1 VGFRVLSYKWIV
13 ESVRDWAD
21 QQDQF
26 SITETLANYDLPS
39 CSGVWLWT
47 FTAPDVFSQLMVC
60 REPGRP
66 DEATI
71 RIAAGGAVGI
81 PEHPA
86 VYQYVATQ
94 AWEYPYGAFFAR
106 CSPEN
111 NTIGVSGRLCLDG
124 RILETSPVGSGFVV
138 AMARILGQE
147 GRDIGLGLVR
157 SFGGRLHDGTQESD
171 PTVLTTLT
179 GIIQLPCRRPLRGR
193 AERQG
198 RAAGQSSTGA
208 PVGRCGS
215 CDHFI
220 GRGSRDMPGQHAAH
234 DQGMHKSARAEIKIA
249 AGRPGGVP
257 VAAASGLPV
266 SLWRSAR

>member
-1 VGFRVLSYKWIV
+1 MGFRVLSYKWIV

-26 SITETLANYDLPS
+26 SITETLADYDLPS

-47 FTAPDVFSQLMVC
+47 LTAPDVFSQLMVC

-66 DEATI
+66 DEAII
-71 RIAAGGAVGI
+71 RIGAGGAVGI

-86 VYQYVATQ
+86 VYRYVATQ

-106 CSPEN
+106 HSDEN
-111 NTIGVSGRLCLDG
+111 NTIDVSGRLCLDG
-124 RILETSPVGSGFVV
+124 RVLETSPVGSGFVV

-157 SFGGRLHDGTQESD
+157 SFGGRLHDGTHESD
-171 PTVLTTLT
+171 PAMLTAFAGL
-179 GIIQLPCRRPLRGR
+179 IQLSRRPPPRGR
-193 AERQG
+193 QSGTETPRWQG
-198 RAAGQSSTGA
+198 RI
-208 PVGRCGS
+208 R
-215 CDHFI
+215 
-220 GRGSRDMPGQHAAH
+220 
-234 DQGMHKSARAEIKIA
+234 ARANQQVANSRSLRA
-249 AGRPGGVP
+249 ARVAPP

-266 SLWRSAR
+266 SVLVQRQVADQEGR